1 MELEKNIDGEK
12 PQAEKINLGAEEQQ
26 NETEKTV
33 TGSPFGVLSKF
44 KSVDALSEAYQNLE
58 REFTQKCQKIK
69 ELNDKI
75 LNQENMEKQ
84 KSIPGYLK
92 EGWDQ
97 KVADFYSSHPEAQQ
111 FAFDISKVIQTDSK
125 IASSETALED
135 ALTKV
140 LAKKFVPYDE
150 LVKNPEFL
158 NKYIYSNQNINEKIV
173 MDYLNNVKS
182 QKVMPLMNSV
192 GGTGTFASP
201 VKKPST
207 LNDASKM
214 AEAYFKNQN

>member
-1 MELEKNIDGEK
+1 MENEKNIIGEK
-12 PQAEKINLGAEEQQ
+12 PQNEIVNLGAEEQQ
-26 NETEKTV
+26 NDLGKISG
-33 TGSPFGVLSKF
+33 GSPFGILSKF

-58 REFTQKCQKIK
+58 KEFTQKCQKIK

-75 LNQENMEKQ
+75 ESQENMEKQ
-84 KSIPGYLK
+84 KSVPGYLK

-97 KVADFYSSHPEAQQ
+97 KVANFYSSHPEAQE
-111 FAFDISKVIQTDSK
+111 FAFDISKVIQTDTK
-125 IASSETALED
+125 IATSETALED

-140 LAKKFVPYDE
+140 LAQKFMPYDE

-158 NKYIYSNQNINEKIV
+158 NKYIFSNENISEKIV

-201 VKKPST
+201 VNKPAT

-214 AEAYFKNQN
+214 AEAYLKNQN